1 MFASMCFSDDRAL
14 YYHLQESNT
23 WLLEEIGTQAFALR
37 VLRGVDV
44 FVRLMQKDYLNR
56 SGLGLHIMQSFR
68 EYVQVE
74 RLDGE
79 NKYDAGDYG
88 MQPAE
93 KGVKFV
99 SFPPVLHLQ
108 LMRFQ
113 YDATLDA
120 NVKINDK
127 FAFPDKLCLKE
138 FMEGNGEDYT
148 YCLHAVLVHSGDFHG
163 GHYVVFI
170 NTGLRPP
177 GEKYKP
183 KIGVVDS
190 RGSRRQAKCD
200 QLENFL
206 SAALGYTSDQ
216 YIVYFLTHP
225 SAFIPRQTAIAGN
238 TIFIYFRLQVT

>member
-1 MFASMCFSDDRAL
+1 
-14 YYHLQESNT
+14 
-23 WLLEEIGTQAFALR
+23 
-37 VLRGVDV
+37 
-44 FVRLMQKDYLNR
+44 
-56 SGLGLHIMQSFR
+56 MQSFR

-127 FAFPDKLCLKE
+127 
-138 FMEGNGEDYT
+138 
-148 YCLHAVLVHSGDFHG
+148 LVETCHTCF
-163 GHYVVFI
+163 
-170 NTGLRPP
+170 
-177 GEKYKP
+177 
-183 KIGVVDS
+183 
-190 RGSRRQAKCD
+190 
-200 QLENFL
+200 
-206 SAALGYTSDQ
+206 
-216 YIVYFLTHP
+216 
-225 SAFIPRQTAIAGN
+225 
-238 TIFIYFRLQVT
+238 